1 MKAISLVLAGIAVSA
16 IAQLYPTKQNLAESV
31 AIRLSEVRLQEEL
44 GLRSDQ
50 RERVSRTVQNY
61 STRMSALNEKI
72 SKASDAQRTALSQQL
87 ANLEV
92 GTAKEIVGLL
102 DVAQSERLWQIAI
115 QNTGPFALRSPVV
128 ARKVGLTPAQSKQIN
143 SIAARTLS
151 ELTTLGDQV
160 GKQIDATP
168 PGPSGEPKRAAI
180 SKSYME
186 KSELIEAKGEKAV
199 LALLSASQI
208 QKWRT
213 ANGSPFKL

>member
-1 MKAISLVLAGIAVSA
+1 MKAIALVLAGIAVSA
-16 IAQLYPTKQNLAESV
+16 IAQLYPTKLNLAESV

-61 STRMSALNEKI
+61 STRMSALNEKM
-72 SKASDAQRTALSQQL
+72 SKASDAQRTVLSQQL

-128 ARKVGLTPAQSKQIN
+128 ARKVGVTTVQSKQIN
-143 SIAARTLS
+143 TIAARTLS

-186 KSELIEAKGEKAV
+186 KSELVEARGEKAV

-208 QKWRT
+208 QKWRN

>member
-160 GKQIDATP
+160 GRQIDAAP